1 VPDGSGLFRA
11 GEMKTMTRLLQFLR
25 PFSGMVVLSILTGT
39 ATVVCAIGLL
49 GTSAY
54 LLSMAALQP
63 SIAILQVAIV
73 GVRFFGLSRGI
84 FRYLERIT
92 SHTVNLQI
100 LGDMRVWFYQAIEPL
115 APARLMEFRSG
126 DILSRAVGDIDT
138 LENLYVR
145 VFAPVV
151 TALLITVGMGLF
163 VGTYD
168 PALGWI
174 LIIGLLTSGLIIPAG
189 YRFLAQSAG
198 KKLVE
203 KRGILSAQTVEF
215 TQGLS
220 DLLLFDQGQK
230 KITEIIK
237 SGEEMGIAQNRLA
250 KLGGFVNGLLI
261 LVNGMIIWMM
271 LRIAIPLVNEGVLD
285 GVGLSV
291 LILSTMAS
299 FEVTTPLVNAA
310 GSMEASLT
318 AARRLFDLVD
328 AGPEVQEPK
337 KPLEFRAVTFGYN
350 RQEEQVLTDFSLE
363 LKPGQRIAIVGE
375 SGAGKSTVINL
386 LMRFWQKD
394 SGQIFIGGIEIERLG
409 SFDVRSK
416 FSQIPA
422 NGWLFRGTLLSNL
435 RIAKNQTSEG
445 DCLNALSQA
454 GLAEWVRRLPDGIQ
468 TTIGERGIT
477 LSGGERQRI
486 MIARAILQDAPIML
500 LDEPT
505 NGLDALTEQAI
516 LKTLFEVTENRS
528 SLWIM
533 HRLIGLEKMDEILV
547 LEQGRIVERG
557 NYDELIA
564 RRGKF
569 WQMIELQREL
579 LIEQ

>member
-1 VPDGSGLFRA
+1 
-11 GEMKTMTRLLQFLR
+11 MKTMVRLLLFLK
-25 PFSGMVVLSILTGT
+25 PFSGMMFLSILTGT
-39 ATVVCAIGLL
+39 ATVVCGIGLL

-54 LLSMAALQP
+54 LLSMAALHP

-100 LGDMRVWFYQAIEPL
+100 LSDMRVWFYRAIEPL
-115 APARLMEFRSG
+115 APARLMEFHSG

-138 LENLYVR
+138 LENFYVR

-151 TALLITVGMGLF
+151 TALLITVGMGIF
-163 VGTYD
+163 VGSYD
-168 PALGWI
+168 PALAWI
-174 LIIGLLTSGLIIPAG
+174 LIIGLLTSGLVIPTG

-215 TQGLS
+215 TQGLG
-220 DLLLFDQGQK
+220 DLLLFDQDQK
-230 KITEIIK
+230 KRSEIVEF
-237 SGEEMGIAQNRLA
+237 GEEMGAAQKRLA
-250 KLGGFVNGLLI
+250 WLGGFVNGLLV
-261 LVNGMIIWMM
+261 LVNGLIIWMM

-285 GVGLSV
+285 GVGLSI
-291 LILSTMAS
+291 LILSTLAS
-299 FEVTTPLVNAA
+299 FEVTVPLVNAA
-310 GSMEASLT
+310 GLMEASLT

-328 AGPEVQEPK
+328 ARPEVQEPEE
-337 KPLEFRAVTFGYN
+337 PALLPTNQLLELRDVTFGYN
-350 RQEEQVLTDFSLE
+350 KSEQAITDFSLK

-375 SGAGKSTVINL
+375 SGGGKSTVINL

-394 SGQIFIGGIEIERLG
+394 SGQICIGGIEIERLG

-422 NGWLFRGTLLSNL
+422 HGWLFRGTLLANL
-435 RIAKNQTSEG
+435 RIAKDQASDI
-445 DCLNALSQA
+445 DCLNALSRA
-454 GLAEWVRRLPDGIQ
+454 GLTEWVNRLPNGIL

-486 MIARAILQDAPIML
+486 LIARAILQNAPIML

-505 NGLDALTEQAI
+505 SGLDALTEQAI
-516 LKTLFEVTENRS
+516 LKTLFEVTENRR

-557 NYDELIA
+557 NYDDLIT
-564 RRGKF
+564 RRGIF
-569 WQMIELQREL
+569 WRMIELQREL

>member
-1 VPDGSGLFRA
+1 
-11 GEMKTMTRLLQFLR
+11 MKTMVRLLLFLK
-25 PFSGMVVLSILTGT
+25 PFGGMVILSILSGT
-39 ATVVCAIGLL
+39 ATVVCGIGLL

-92 SHTVNLQI
+92 SHTVNLQV
-100 LGDMRVWFYQAIEPL
+100 LSDMRVWFYRAIEPL
-115 APARLMEFRSG
+115 APARVMEFRSG
-126 DILSRAVGDIDT
+126 DILSRAVGDIDS
-138 LENLYVR
+138 LENFYVR

-163 VGTYD
+163 VGSYD
-168 PALGWI
+168 PALAWI
-174 LIIGLLTSGLIIPAG
+174 LIIGLLTSGLVIPTG
-189 YRFLAQSAG
+189 YRFFTQSAG

-203 KRGILSAQTVEF
+203 KRGSLSSQAVEF
-215 TQGLS
+215 TQGLG
-220 DLLLFDQGQK
+220 DLLLFDQDQNM
-230 KITEIIK
+230 ISEIIEV
-237 SGEEMGIAQNRLA
+237 GEEIGAVQKNLA
-250 KLGGFVNGLLI
+250 RLGGFVNGLLI
-261 LVNGMIIWMM
+261 LVNGLIIWLM

-291 LILSTMAS
+291 LILSAMAS
-299 FEVTTPLVNAA
+299 FEVTAPLVNAA
-310 GSMEASLT
+310 GLMEVSLT

-328 AGPEVQEPK
+328 ARPEVQESE
-337 KPLEFRAVTFGYN
+337 KPGLLPTNHLLELRDVSFGYN
-350 RQEEQVLTDFSLE
+350 RHEELVLRDFSLK

-375 SGAGKSTVINL
+375 SGAGKSTLVNL
-386 LMRFWQKD
+386 LMRFWQKN
-394 SGQIFIGGIEIERLG
+394 SGHIWIGGIEIERLS
-409 SFDVRSK
+409 SFDIRSK

-435 RIAKNQTSEG
+435 RIAKDQASE
-445 DCLNALSQA
+445 DECLNALSRA
-454 GLAEWVRRLPDGIQ
+454 GLAEWVNRFTDGIL

-486 MIARAILQDAPIML
+486 LIARAILQDAPILL

-516 LKTLFEVTENRS
+516 LRTLFEVTENRS

-547 LEQGRIVERG
+547 LELGRVVERG

-569 WQMIELQREL
+569 WRMMELQREL